1 MSLPV
6 FSQSFRICFLV
17 AAIWAGAAV
26 PLWLLAYTGYVELG
40 GPYGPAGWHAHELI
54 FGYVALVI
62 AGFLFTALPNWTG
75 RPPIPPAR
83 IKLLFALWV
92 AGRIGVAAAGV
103 IGIPAAAALDAL
115 FLIAVIATALR
126 EIVGGSNY
134 RNLVVV
140 GLVGIL
146 LAANLWMHA
155 EAWRG
160 GAGAVHMPLHAGIA
174 IIVALIVLIGGRI
187 VPNFTRNWLAR
198 QRAPHLPAMPSRLDK
213 AAMAASGIALVSWV
227 AAPEHKVTG
236 VLALIAG
243 ILLVVRLSRWRG
255 WETGTE
261 PLLTVLHVGYLFVPL
276 GFLLI
281 ATQLLPSGG
290 APADSALHAW
300 TTGAVGLM
308 TLAVMTRASLGHS
321 GQPLTADMKTRAI
334 YVAVFIAAI
343 LRVVAP
349 MLPDQYI
356 HIVGTAGIFWTL
368 AFVTFV
374 VGYGPLLLKPRAGS
388 GA

>member
-1 MSLPV
+1 
-6 FSQSFRICFLV
+6 
-17 AAIWAGAAV
+17 AGA
-26 PLWLLAYTGYVELG
+26 
-40 GPYGPAGWHAHELI
+40 
-54 FGYVALVI
+54 
-62 AGFLFTALPNWTG
+62 
-75 RPPIPPAR
+75 
-83 IKLLFALWV
+83 
-92 AGRIGVAAAGV
+92 

-115 FLIAVIATALR
+115 FLLAVIATALR

-146 LAANLWMHA
+146 LATNLWMHA
-155 EAWRG
+155 EAWRS

-213 AAMAASGIALVSWV
+213 AAMATSGIALVSWV
-227 AAPEHKVTG
+227 AVPEHPVTG

-255 WETGTE
+255 WDTGAE
-261 PLLTVLHVGYLFVPL
+261 PLLTVLHVVYLFVPL

-321 GQPLTADMKTRAI
+321 GQPLT
-334 YVAVFIAAI
+334 
-343 LRVVAP
+343 
-349 MLPDQYI
+349 
-356 HIVGTAGIFWTL
+356 
-368 AFVTFV
+368 
-374 VGYGPLLLKPRAGS
+374 
-388 GA
+388 